1 MLTQVYWLNTE
12 EDLVSEIIDMFV
24 FETPCTFSL
33 KFLSHYETNFFLY
46 LPGHPL
52 RLFRSMQENFKH
64 EVQEMTSSR

>member
-33 KFLSHYETNFFLY
+33 KFLSHYETIFFIFTGT
-46 LPGHPL
+46 P
-52 RLFRSMQENFKH
+52 FKI
-64 EVQEMTSSR
+64 V